1 MCYSALV
8 EADLQILERTEPV
21 AVDLSA
27 FEAMFEARLSMKI
40 DIPKALET
48 NFNLPRSPQE
58 RRIRELIETYKNQAE
73 VNYTTD
79 IVKYQERLADA
90 ERRLAKRTSK
100 TGLEDQRKAAEG
112 ISWCEHKIR
121 ELSRVERKENDSR
134 IYPRWYAPVIVME
147 GHERVIRPMRYLCRP
162 ENMPEAMFSPEY
174 KRVVPFELAR
184 EGCYNARRDNLER
197 FWRNQFTVKHGY
209 MVIHSFFENV
219 ELHKYEHRELDV
231 ANGEKSKNLI
241 IHFNPRA
248 QEPMKVACL
257 WAHIERDGG
266 YPLES
271 FAAITDEPPPE
282 VAAAGHDRCLIPL
295 ATPSIEAWL
304 HPTDGSFEEM
314 YAALDN
320 RVRPF
325 YDHRLAA

>member
-8 EADLQILERTEPV
+8 EADFQSLTRKEPV
-21 AVDLSA
+21 TVDLAA

-48 NFNLPRSPQE
+48 NFNVPRDPQE
-58 RRIRELIETYKNQAE
+58 RRIRELIETYKSQSAAGYS
-73 VNYTTD
+73 VD
-79 IVKYQERLADA
+79 IEKYRKKLADA
-90 ERRLAKRTSK
+90 ERRLAKKTSK
-100 TGLEDQRKAAEG
+100 TGLEDQRKATEG
-112 ISWCEHKIR
+112 ISWCEHKIKD
-121 ELSRVERKENDSR
+121 LSRIERKENDSR
-134 IYPRWYAPVIVME
+134 IYPKWYAPVVVLE
-147 GHERVIRPMRYLCRP
+147 GNERVIRPMRYLCRP
-162 ENMPEAMFSPEY
+162 ENMPATLFSPEY
-174 KRVVPFELAR
+174 RREVPFEVAR

-197 FWRNQFTVKHGY
+197 FWRKQFTAKHGY

-231 ANGEKSKNLI
+231 ANGEKSKNLV
-241 IHFNPRA
+241 IHFNPKMP
-248 QEPMKVACL
+248 EPMKVACL
-257 WAHIERDGG
+257 WSRVERDEGF
-266 YPLES
+266 PLES

-295 ATPSIEAWL
+295 TAPSIESWL
-304 HPTDGSFEEM
+304 RPIDGQFEAM

-325 YDHRLAA
+325 YEHRLAA